1 MARPTS
7 LGGLGKREK
16 TLEVERSL
24 HGQSHVSLGS
34 GVAEPAGG
42 GGVTKGCMHAPL
54 ILFYCKSPSC
64 IPGAEQKAG
73 LASDHFGDFFKIPVI
88 QFKKLLYLSQD
99 QADRHGDNILLQ

>member
-16 TLEVERSL
+16 TLEVERSR

-42 GGVTKGCMHAPL
+42 GGAGDGVWRERQAAVPQGLSEGC
-54 ILFYCKSPSC
+54 
-64 IPGAEQKAG
+64 G
-73 LASDHFGDFFKIPVI
+73 LGEG
-88 QFKKLLYLSQD
+88 
-99 QADRHGDNILLQ
+99 RW